1 MRIYDD
7 VTKLV
12 GNTPIVKL
20 AKLGEQE
27 NLKAAIY
34 AKLEYFNP
42 TGSIKDR
49 PALNMIVE
57 AEKAGLLKKGGTII
71 EPTSGNTGI
80 GIAAIGRRLGY
91 EVVIVMPE
99 NMSEERKKIIKAYGA
114 KLVLSPADQGM
125 KGAIAVAEETARKTG
140 GIILGQ
146 FTNPNNSLAHIK
158 TAHEILDDMDGNV
171 DIVIAGVGTGGTVT
185 GLGETLKSVKPEIKV
200 FAVEPTT
207 SCVLSGG
214 NAGKHGIQGIGA
226 GFIPEILNKSAYDEV
241 ITVSTE
247 DAYDLLY
254 KIAGSEGLLLGI
266 SSGAAVAAAVE
277 LAGKAENEGKNIV
290 VICPDTG
297 LRYLSLLE
305 QNTENVK

>member
-57 AEKAGLLKKGGTII
+57 AEKAGLLQKGGTII

-158 TAHEILDDMDGNV
+158 TAHEILDDMDGDV
-171 DIVIAGVGTGGTVT
+171 DIVVAGVGTGGTVT

-226 GFIPEILNKSAYDEV
+226 GFIPDILNKSAYDEV

-297 LRYLSLLE
+297 LRYLSLLDK
-305 QNTENVK
+305 NTENVK

>member
-20 AKLGEQE
+20 EKLGEQE

-125 KGAIAVAEETARKTG
+125 KGAIAVAEETAKQTG

-158 TAHEILDDMDGNV
+158 TAHEILDDMDGDV
-171 DIVIAGVGTGGTVT
+171 DIVVAGVGTGGTVT

-226 GFIPEILNKSAYDEV
+226 GFIPDILNKSAYDEV

>member
-20 AKLGEQE
+20 EKLGEQE

-125 KGAIAVAEETARKTG
+125 KGAIAVAEETAKQTG

-185 GLGETLKSVKPEIKV
+185 GLGETLKSVKPEIRV
-200 FAVEPTT
+200 IAVEPTT

-297 LRYLSLLE
+297 LRYLSLLD

>member
-57 AEKAGLLKKGGTII
+57 AEKAGLLQKGGTII

-158 TAHEILDDMDGNV
+158 TAHEILDDMNGDV
-171 DIVIAGVGTGGTVT
+171 DIVVAGVGTGGTVT

-254 KIAGSEGLLLGI
+254 KIAGCEGLLLGI

-297 LRYLSLLE
+297 LRYLSLLD

>member
-125 KGAIAVAEETARKTG
+125 KGAIAVAEETAKQPG

-185 GLGETLKSVKPEIKV
+185 GLGETLKSVKPEIRV
-200 FAVEPTT
+200 IAVEPTT

-297 LRYLSLLE
+297 LRYLSLLD

>member
-146 FTNPNNSLAHIK
+146 FTNPNNSLAYIK

>member
-125 KGAIAVAEETARKTG
+125 KGAIALAEETAKQTG

-185 GLGETLKSVKPEIKV
+185 GLGETLKSVKPEIRV
-200 FAVEPTT
+200 IAVEPTT

-297 LRYLSLLE
+297 LRYLSLLD
-305 QNTENVK
+305 

>member
-20 AKLGEQE
+20 TKLEEQE

-57 AEKAGLLKKGGTII
+57 AEKAGLLQKGGTII

-125 KGAIAVAEETARKTG
+125 KGAIAIAEETARKTG

-158 TAHEILDDMDGNV
+158 TAHEILDDMDGDV
-171 DIVIAGVGTGGTVT
+171 DIVVAGVGTGGTVT

-226 GFIPEILNKSAYDEV
+226 GFIPDILNKSAYDEV

-266 SSGAAVAAAVE
+266 SSGAAVAAAAK

-297 LRYLSLLE
+297 LRYLSLLD

>member
-57 AEKAGLLKKGGTII
+57 AEKAGLLQKGGTII

>member
-20 AKLGEQE
+20 TKLEEQE

-57 AEKAGLLKKGGTII
+57 AEKAGLLQKGGTII

-158 TAHEILDDMDGNV
+158 TAHEILDDMDGDV
-171 DIVIAGVGTGGTVT
+171 DIVVAGVGTGGTVT

-226 GFIPEILNKSAYDEV
+226 GFIPDILNKSAYDEV

-297 LRYLSLLE
+297 LRYLSLLDK
-305 QNTENVK
+305 NTENVK

>member
-125 KGAIAVAEETARKTG
+125 KGAIAVAEETAKQTG

-185 GLGETLKSVKPEIKV
+185 GLGETLKSVKPEIRV
-200 FAVEPTT
+200 IAVEPTT

-297 LRYLSLLE
+297 LRYLSLLD

>member
-20 AKLGEQE
+20 EKLGEQE

-57 AEKAGLLKKGGTII
+57 AEKAGLLQKGGTII

-125 KGAIAVAEETARKTG
+125 KGAIAVAEEIARKTG

-158 TAHEILDDMDGNV
+158 TAHEILDDMGGDV
-171 DIVIAGVGTGGTVT
+171 DIVVAGVGTGGTVT
-185 GLGETLKSVKPEIKV
+185 GLGETLKSVKPEIRV
-200 FAVEPTT
+200 IAVEPTT

-266 SSGAAVAAAVE
+266 SSGAAVAAAAK

>member
-125 KGAIAVAEETARKTG
+125 KGAIAVAEETAKQTG

-185 GLGETLKSVKPEIKV
+185 GLGETLKSVKPEIRV
-200 FAVEPTT
+200 IAVEPTT

-247 DAYDLLY
+247 EAYDLLY

-297 LRYLSLLE
+297 LRYLSLLD
-305 QNTENVK
+305 

>member
-12 GNTPIVKL
+12 GDTPIVKL

-125 KGAIAVAEETARKTG
+125 KGAIAVAEETAKQTG

-185 GLGETLKSVKPEIKV
+185 GLGETLKSVKPEIRV
-200 FAVEPTT
+200 IAVEPTT

-226 GFIPEILNKSAYDEV
+226 GFIPDILNKSAYDEV

-297 LRYLSLLE
+297 LRYLSLLD
-305 QNTENVK
+305 

>member
-20 AKLGEQE
+20 EKLGEQE

-57 AEKAGLLKKGGTII
+57 AEKAGLLQKGGTII

-80 GIAAIGRRLGY
+80 GIAAIGRRRGY

-158 TAHEILDDMDGNV
+158 TAHEILDDMDGDV
-171 DIVIAGVGTGGTVT
+171 DIVVAGVGTGGTVT

-266 SSGAAVAAAVE
+266 SSGAAVAAAAK

>member
-20 AKLGEQE
+20 TKLEEQE

-57 AEKAGLLKKGGTII
+57 AEKAGLLQKGGTII

-158 TAHEILDDMDGNV
+158 TAHEILDDMDGDV
-171 DIVIAGVGTGGTVT
+171 DIVVAGVGTGGTVT
-185 GLGETLKSVKPEIKV
+185 GLGDTLKSVKPEIKV

-226 GFIPEILNKSAYDEV
+226 GFIPDILNKSAYDEV

-297 LRYLSLLE
+297 LRYLSLLDK
-305 QNTENVK
+305 NTENVK

>member
-27 NLKAAIY
+27 NLKATIY

-57 AEKAGLLKKGGTII
+57 AEKAGLLQKGGTII

-125 KGAIAVAEETARKTG
+125 KGAIAIAEETARKTG

-158 TAHEILDDMDGNV
+158 TAHEILDDMDGDV
-171 DIVIAGVGTGGTVT
+171 DIVVAGVGTGGTVT

-226 GFIPEILNKSAYDEV
+226 GFIPDILNKSAYDEV

-297 LRYLSLLE
+297 LRYLSLLD

>member
-125 KGAIAVAEETARKTG
+125 KGAIAVAEETAKQTG

-185 GLGETLKSVKPEIKV
+185 GLGETLKSVKPEIRV
-200 FAVEPTT
+200 IAVEPTT

-266 SSGAAVAAAVE
+266 SSGAAVAAAAK

>member
-20 AKLGEQE
+20 TKLEEQE

-57 AEKAGLLKKGGTII
+57 AEKAGLLQKGGTII

-158 TAHEILDDMDGNV
+158 TAHEILDDMDGDV
-171 DIVIAGVGTGGTVT
+171 DIVVAGVGTGGTVT

-226 GFIPEILNKSAYDEV
+226 GFIPDILNKSAYDEV

-277 LAGKAENEGKNIV
+277 LASKAENEGKNIV

-297 LRYLSLLE
+297 LRYLSLLD
-305 QNTENVK
+305 

>member
-27 NLKAAIY
+27 NLKATIY

-57 AEKAGLLKKGGTII
+57 AEKAGLLQKGGTII

-114 KLVLSPADQGM
+114 KLILSPADQGM
-125 KGAIAVAEETARKTG
+125 KGAIAVAEETAIKTG

-158 TAHEILDDMDGNV
+158 TAHEILDDMDGDV
-171 DIVIAGVGTGGTVT
+171 DIVVAGVGTGGTVT

-297 LRYLSLLE
+297 LRYLSLLD

>member
-20 AKLGEQE
+20 TKLEEQE

-57 AEKAGLLKKGGTII
+57 AEKAGLLQKGGTII

-158 TAHEILDDMDGNV
+158 TAHEILDDMDGDV
-171 DIVIAGVGTGGTVT
+171 DIVVAGVGTGGTVT
-185 GLGETLKSVKPEIKV
+185 GLGETLKSVKLEIKV

-226 GFIPEILNKSAYDEV
+226 GFIPDILNKSAYDEV

-297 LRYLSLLE
+297 LRYLSLLDK
-305 QNTENVK
+305 NTENVK

>member
-20 AKLGEQE
+20 TKLEEQE

-57 AEKAGLLKKGGTII
+57 AEKAGLLQKGGTII

-114 KLVLSPADQGM
+114 KLVLSTADQGM